1 MCTRWLI
8 VSMINIDGNCDGWTE
23 STFDALETSKWSLCL
38 IYLNLTAA
46 QQHTLCYWPLF
57 LSGFSGLPL
66 LRHFRLPI
74 EFDFCGATT
83 SYIRQII
90 DDVIQCT
97 RTTTSTKILFISHS
111 KHSHFNS
118 TNRDSLMNDREFHSR
133 PITLAG
139 SWLVWFV
146 NRADAKKNNNN
157 RGLPEQFWN
166 ILHRMF
172 AISSLRLDFVYVNSL
187 SYSHCLFIRGLF

>member
-1 MCTRWLI
+1 MCIRWLI

-146 NRADAKKNNNN
+146 NRSDAKKTTTTEVYRNNF
-157 RGLPEQFWN
+157 EIFCTEC
-166 ILHRMF
+166 
-172 AISSLRLDFVYVNSL
+172 SLF
-187 SYSHCLFIRGLF
+187 HLFDWLLFM